1 MTTDSSTT
9 PPNDLEKPRTVD
21 IENVAP
27 EKQSPLSGIEA
38 ERAALLATLPD
49 PDAGKSEEERREIV
63 SCHVFDYPYGA
74 ITKASLGPKVDVEG

>member
-63 SCHVFDYPYGA
+63 SCHSTTRGQA